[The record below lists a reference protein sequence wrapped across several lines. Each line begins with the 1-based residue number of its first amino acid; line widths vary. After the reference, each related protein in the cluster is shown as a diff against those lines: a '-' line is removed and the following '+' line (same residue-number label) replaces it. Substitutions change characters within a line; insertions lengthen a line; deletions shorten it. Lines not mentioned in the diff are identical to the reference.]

1 MPIKSHLYIAYWML
15 SNSTKL
21 DMLTEINKMET
32 IFKDTNPI
40 IWYDILWAVAFCLMS
55 IINASPVQ
63 EDGHTNSSIS
73 TPQWRIVHCYVY
85 ICTWGKG
92 V

>member
-1 MPIKSHLYIAYWML
+1 ML

-40 IWYDILWAVAFCLMS
+40 IWYDIL
-55 IINASPVQ
+55 
-63 EDGHTNSSIS
+63 
-73 TPQWRIVHCYVY
+73 
-85 ICTWGKG
+85 
-92 V
+92 